1 MNGLGLFERAVSM
14 KRAYLLATAILLA
27 QAATFPAFADDA
39 PAAAPSVVDNA
50 VGMFDEGKLL
60 ATGGVSNIEGAG
72 GGGLATWALI
82 TGYGT
87 RDGFGL
93 DAHITYANFPAYTLT
108 TWGVAAGF
116 WDRVEVSYA
125 RQHFDTEEV
134 GAKLGLGHGYAFDQD
149 IYGAKVKVFGDA
161 VYNQDSWVPQISVG
175 AQYKQNDQGLVVH
188 LVGAK
193 STNGVDYY
201 VAATK
206 VFLDDSFLV
215 DATVRATRA
224 NQFGLLGFG
233 GDKDSGYSPEF
244 EGSAAY
250 LLSRKFALGAEYR
263 TKPSN
268 LGIAQEDD
276 AWDVF
281 AAYFLCKNL
290 SLTVAYVD
298 LGNIVIANHQNGI
311 YLSAQAAL

>member
-1 MNGLGLFERAVSM
+1 M
-14 KRAYLLATAILLA
+14 KRAYFLATAALVA
-27 QAATFPAFADDA
+27 QATWGALPALADDT
-39 PAAAPSVVDNA
+39 PTAAPSVIDDTMD
-50 VGMFDEGKLL
+50 MFDEGKLL
-60 ATGGVSNIEGAG
+60 ATGGVSNVEGAG

-87 RDGFGL
+87 RDGLGL
-93 DAHITYANFPAYTLT
+93 DAHTTYISLPAYSLT
-108 TWGVAAGF
+108 SWGVAAGL

-125 RQHFDTEEV
+125 RQHFDTGNI
-134 GAKLGLGHGYAFDQD
+134 GAALGLGHGYAFDQD

-161 VYNQDSWVPQISVG
+161 VYNQDSWVPQIAVG
-175 AQYKQNDQGLVVH
+175 AQYKQNDQGLVTH

-193 STNGVDYY
+193 SANGVDYY

-206 VFLDDSFLV
+206 VLLEDSLLL

-250 LLSRKFALGAEYR
+250 LFSRKFALGAEYR

-276 AWDVF
+276 SWDVF
-281 AAYFLCKNL
+281 VAYFLCKNL

-298 LGNIVIANHQNGI
+298 LGNIVIANHQNGL

>member
-1 MNGLGLFERAVSM
+1 M
-14 KRAYLLATAILLA
+14 KRAYVL
-27 QAATFPAFADDA
+27 
-39 PAAAPSVVDNA
+39 AAAMLVAQSVLVASAAADETPSMIDNA
-50 VGMFDEGKLL
+50 ADMFDEGKLL
-60 ATGGVSNIEGAG
+60 ATGGVSNVEGAG

-87 RDGFGL
+87 DGGVGV
-93 DAHITYANFPAYTLT
+93 DAHATYISLPAYNLT
-108 TWGVAAGF
+108 SWGMAAGL

-125 RQHFDTEEV
+125 RQHFNTENV
-134 GAKLGLGHGYAFDQD
+134 GAALGLGHGFSFDQE
-149 IYGAKVKVFGDA
+149 IWGAKVKVFGDA
-161 VYNQDSWVPQISVG
+161 VYDQDDWTPQIAVG
-175 AQYKQNDQGLVVH
+175 AQYKENDQGAIVH
-188 LVGAK
+188 AVGAK
-193 STNGVDYY
+193 SANGVDYY

-206 VFLDDSFLV
+206 VFLDDSLLL

-233 GDKDSGYSPEF
+233 GDKDAGYSPEF

-250 LLSRKFALGAEYR
+250 LFSRKFAVGAEYR

-276 AWDVF
+276 SWDIF

-298 LGNIVIANHQNGI
+298 LGNIVIANHQNGL
-311 YLSAQAAL
+311 YLSLQASL

>member
-1 MNGLGLFERAVSM
+1 M
-14 KRAYLLATAILLA
+14 KRAYFLATAALLA
-27 QAATFPAFADDA
+27 QATWGALPARADDT
-39 PAAAPSVVDNA
+39 PAAAPSAIDDA
-50 VGMFDEGKLL
+50 MDMFDEGKLL
-60 ATGGVSNIEGAG
+60 ATGGVSNVEGAG

-87 RDGFGL
+87 RDGLGL
-93 DAHITYANFPAYTLT
+93 DAHTTYISLPAYSLT
-108 TWGVAAGF
+108 SWGVAAGL

-125 RQHFDTEEV
+125 RQHFDTGNI
-134 GAKLGLGHGYAFDQD
+134 GAALGLGHGYAFDQD

-161 VYNQDSWVPQISVG
+161 VYDQDSWVPQIAVG
-175 AQYKQNDQGLVVH
+175 AQYKQNDQGLVTH

-193 STNGVDYY
+193 SANGVDYY

-206 VFLDDSFLV
+206 VLLEDSLLL

-250 LLSRKFALGAEYR
+250 LFSRKFALGAEYR

-268 LGIAQEDD
+268 LGIAQEDNS
-276 AWDVF
+276 WDVF

-298 LGNIVIANHQNGI
+298 LGNIVIANHQNGL